1 MNKAKIK
8 ILHVTVVLFLLLYAF
23 TVLAWGVES
32 LLAPVVT
39 PVQVKKSSVIVQRNF
54 DAVISQEEQS
64 VVVHWR
70 MSEGEL
76 EMLEGS
82 NSQCY
87 YYTYTSQGL
96 QFAQAKCVDVISEET
111 PDENG
116 KYIVNATLETQVSPA
131 EDYPVYVVVKQL
143 NAGLQTVPVSAI
155 SYVDGV
161 SCLMQLVHTA
171 DGWRVQA
178 QEVSISVSNGSVAS
192 VASSSDFS
200 PKTLYASGAYRDLL
214 DGEKV
219 RVIDDVE

>member
-1 MNKAKIK
+1 MNKAKIR
-8 ILHVTVVLFLLLYAF
+8 ILRVTVVLFLLLYAF
-23 TVLAWGVES
+23 TVIAWGVES

-39 PVQVKKSSVIVQRNF
+39 PVQVKKSSVMEQRNF
-54 DAVISQEEQS
+54 NATISQEEKGFAVDWS
-64 VVVHWR
+64 
-70 MSEGEL
+70 MSEGEIG
-76 EMLEGS
+76 MLEGG

-87 YYTYTSQGL
+87 YYTETSQGL
-96 QFAQAKCVDVISEET
+96 QCAQAKCVDVIVGEE

-116 KYIVNATLETQVSPA
+116 RYMIHATLETEVPPA
-131 EDYPVYVVVKQL
+131 ENRPLFVVVKRL

-178 QEVSISVSNGSVAS
+178 QEVSISVSNGSVAA

-219 RVIDDVE
+219 RVIDDAE